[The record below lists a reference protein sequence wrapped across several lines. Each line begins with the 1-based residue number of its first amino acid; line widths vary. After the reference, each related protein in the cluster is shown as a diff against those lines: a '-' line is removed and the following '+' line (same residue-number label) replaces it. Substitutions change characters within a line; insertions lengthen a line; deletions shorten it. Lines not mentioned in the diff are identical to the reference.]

1 MVGSNG
7 AGPRD
12 AGALPK
18 LVVLVEPRDCRIA
31 FGLVGVA
38 WRRGRLLMMVGNE
51 SRVVAIGGTERIG
64 VSLAL
69 MVVVVDN
76 RVDDWVEQI
85 ADLMVQT

>member
-12 AGALPK
+12 AEALPK

-31 FGLVGVA
+31 LGLVGVV

-76 RVDDWVEQI
+76 RVDGWVEQI
-85 ADLMVQT
+85 ADLMIQT